1 MQIFLH
7 LMHWNGYVLAAV
19 RLPMKHFLTI
29 TTVNSPK
36 LFHVQCILSINTNVA
51 EDLLK
56 TVSKNVIFYMLTLAW
71 PHINRQ
77 ITCRYYFERSPSLLT
92 VQFLN

>member
-1 MQIFLH
+1 
-7 LMHWNGYVLAAV
+7 
-19 RLPMKHFLTI
+19 MKHFLTI

-56 TVSKNVIFYMLTLAW
+56 TVSKNVIFYMLTLA
-71 PHINRQ
+71 
-77 ITCRYYFERSPSLLT
+77 
-92 VQFLN
+92 